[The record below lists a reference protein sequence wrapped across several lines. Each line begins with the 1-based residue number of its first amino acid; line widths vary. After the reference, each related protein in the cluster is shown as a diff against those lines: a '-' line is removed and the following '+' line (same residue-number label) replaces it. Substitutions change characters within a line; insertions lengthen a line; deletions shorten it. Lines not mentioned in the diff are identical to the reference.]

1 MTSSDS
7 DSLGFRPKKLGL
19 LIVGLVLLYI
29 GYVSVRN
36 TRIDSLA
43 RAAMD
48 GKADVSTVKKL
59 ASYGGERSAD
69 LLLVIAGG
77 PAPEQNRLAAIH
89 ALADRKDGALV
100 SRLSALLVPP
110 EPLAVRQAIAQAVYS
125 TGCAPEC
132 MKNVLYFEER
142 MSNGARPS
150 EDVQAEPPRT
160 LSQPEQQLQS
170 VLDEVLKKN
179 KPALGVV
186 LSQIY
191 GLSTDFPSS
200 FAIQTVERLDLREAC
215 PALVH
220 TYLTANET
228 ARNSPEYQ
236 EVAQAVQILQCPMPH
251 PSR

>member
-7 DSLGFRPKKLGL
+7 FGFRPKRLGL

-48 GKADVSTVKKL
+48 GKADPSTVKKL

-77 PAPEQNRLAAIH
+77 PAPQQNRIAAIH

-125 TGCAPEC
+125 TGCPPEC

-142 MSNGARPS
+142 MANGARPS
-150 EDVQAEPPRT
+150 EDVQAEPPKT
-160 LSQPEQQLQS
+160 LSQPERELQS

-179 KPALGVV
+179 KPALGIV
-186 LSQIY
+186 LSQVY
-191 GLSTDFPSS
+191 GLSTDFPAS
-200 FAIQTVERLDLREAC
+200 FAIQTVERLELKEAC

-220 TYLTANET
+220 TYLNPNENV
-228 ARNSPEYQ
+228 RNSPEYQ
-236 EVAQAVQILQCPMPH
+236 EVAQAVQILQCPTSPA
-251 PSR
+251 SR